1 MQQTMMKTKPILP
14 LVLSMSLPMVLSM
27 MVTSLY
33 NIVDSYY
40 VAKISEDAMTALS
53 LVFPVQNLINA
64 VTIGFSIGANAVIS
78 YHLGAQE
85 REKAD
90 AAATQSILYNALHGV
105 VLTIGCIAIMPYF
118 LRMFTENP
126 MVVEL
131 GVRYSRI
138 AFSFAV
144 AVAIS
149 MSMEKIFQ
157 AVGKMLLTMV
167 CMMSGCI
174 LNIVLDPVL
183 IFGWGPFPEM
193 GIEGAALAT
202 GIGQVLSLALYVI
215 CYVMAKLPV
224 TIHWGKGLGDRSL
237 GKKMYAVG
245 IPAALNLALPSLL
258 ISSLNMI
265 LVAYSQVYVLV
276 LGVYYK
282 LQTFLYLPAN
292 GIVQGMRPIIG
303 YNFGAREHARVRSIY
318 RVTLAL
324 AAGIMAVG
332 TVLCWTVPEQLIGLF
347 STNAETLAAGS
358 TALRIISL
366 GFVVSSVSVI
376 SSGALEGL
384 GMGAPSL
391 VISLMRYTALMI
403 PVAWV
408 LSCVLGANGVWH
420 AFWITELIAAGVSYT
435 IYRKRTSF
443 NPVEVVEETFPQ

>member
-215 CYVMAKLPV
+215 CYVVAKLPV
-224 TIHWGKGLGDRSL
+224 TIHWGKGFGDRSL

-391 VISLMRYTALMI
+391 VISLMRYTVLMI

-408 LSCVLGANGVWH
+408 LSRVLGANGVWH
-420 AFWITELIAAGVSYT
+420 AFWITELITAGVSYT

-443 NPVEVVEETFPQ
+443 NPVEVAEETFPQ

>member
-215 CYVMAKLPV
+215 CYAMAKLPV

-384 GMGAPSL
+384 GMGTPSL
-391 VISLMRYTALMI
+391 VISLMRYTVLMI

-408 LSCVLGANGVWH
+408 LSRVLGANGVWH
-420 AFWITELIAAGVSYT
+420 AFWITELITAGVSYT

-443 NPVEVVEETFPQ
+443 NPVEVAEETFPQ

>member
-215 CYVMAKLPV
+215 CYAMAKLPV

-303 YNFGAREHARVRSIY
+303 YNFGAGSMPGF
-318 RVTLAL
+318 
-324 AAGIMAVG
+324 AA
-332 TVLCWTVPEQLIGLF
+332 
-347 STNAETLAAGS
+347 STG
-358 TALRIISL
+358 
-366 GFVVSSVSVI
+366 
-376 SSGALEGL
+376 
-384 GMGAPSL
+384 
-391 VISLMRYTALMI
+391 
-403 PVAWV
+403 
-408 LSCVLGANGVWH
+408 
-420 AFWITELIAAGVSYT
+420 
-435 IYRKRTSF
+435 
-443 NPVEVVEETFPQ
+443 